1 MKKIIALLLTVIIL
15 ATFALFAVG
24 SSDDTTTVSG
34 DTDEST
40 TAATAEEKDLTVNE
54 GEVLTA
60 GNLKITYVSSG
71 EYKGYSQYFPPKDG
85 YKFIYIDLKAENTG
99 ETDVIIS
106 TFEFNCYADDVA
118 MEAHYE
124 EDDISATL
132 SKGRST
138 TGKVY
143 FEVPIN
149 AEKIEIEYETDFWAD
164 EKAVFVVK

>member
-1 MKKIIALLLTVIIL
+1 MKKVIALFLTVIIL

-24 SSDDTTTVSG
+24 SSDDSTTTVSDG
-34 DTDEST
+34 NDTT
-40 TAATAEEKDLTVNE
+40 TTITAEEENLTINV

-71 EYKGYSQYFPPKDG
+71 EYKNYSQYFPPKDG

-99 ETDVIIS
+99 ETDALIS
-106 TFEFNCYADDVA
+106 VFEFNCYADDVA

-124 EDDISATL
+124 DDDISATL

-143 FEVPIN
+143 FEVPID
-149 AEKIEIEYETDFWAD
+149 AEKIEIEYETDFWSD
-164 EKAVFVVK
+164 KKAVFVVK

>member
-1 MKKIIALLLTVIIL
+1 MKKIIALLLVVSIL
-15 ATFALFAVG
+15 ATFAFFAVG
-24 SSDDTTTVSG
+24 SSDDTTTVS
-34 DTDEST
+34 DADENT
-40 TAATAEEKDLTVNE
+40 TVATTEEKDLTVNV

-71 EYKGYSQYFPPKDG
+71 EYKNYSPYFPPKDG

-99 ETDVIIS
+99 ETDAFIS

-124 EDDISATL
+124 DDDISATL

-143 FEVPIN
+143 FEVPID
-149 AEKIEIEYETDFWAD
+149 AKKIEIEYETNYWED